1 MTYEKF
7 SYYNTAISLYGRKNM
22 EEHSVEQLPEKNRKL
37 LNKDNALYKRAVLT
51 VKLRRVCVVLLVTGI
66 FCLASML
73 LFGDI
78 IDLGLPTET
87 CANIVFWLY
96 ISAIIIAVVAS
107 VTVSIIPVESC
118 TTAQL
123 NNKTLPILAILIWV
137 IAVFLPHLFKAL
149 QTIGGIH

>member
-7 SYYNTAISLYGRKNM
+7 SYYNTAISLYGRKIM
-22 EEHSVEQLPEKNRKL
+22 EEHSVEQLPMENRKL
-37 LNKDNALYKRAVLT
+37 LNKDNALYKKAVLI
-51 VKLRRVCVVLLVTGI
+51 VKLRRVYVVLLVTGI

-96 ISAIIIAVVAS
+96 ISAIIIAAVAS
-107 VTVSIIPVESC
+107 VIVSIIPVDSC
-118 TTAQL
+118 TTVQL
-123 NNKTLPILAILIWV
+123 ESKTLPILAILIWV
-137 IAVFLPHLFKAL
+137 IAFWLPHLLKLL